1 MKQFLITVLKGVIS
15 FIVLFFMIML
25 TWSLILAIL
34 RTLNNEI
41 SNTDSTLILAIVS
54 AIASIISLFVSKW
67 LDRQSALFIEAKK
80 VNQPIYQEIIEK
92 ALNKNLNKQEL
103 KAQYM
108 PFIVSHS
115 SDNIYNAFIDFCDNE
130 KSNVNNLIEVVRKEL
145 KLTAK
150 SSK

>member
-1 MKQFLITVLKGVIS
+1 MKQFLLTIVKGVIS
-15 FIVLFFMIML
+15 FIVLVVMIL
-25 TWSLILAIL
+25 IAWSVLLAIL

-80 VNQPIYQEIIEK
+80 VNQPVYETIIKE
-92 ALNKNLNKQEL
+92 ALKKEVNKEEL
-103 KAQYM
+103 KTNYL

-115 SDNIYNAFIDFCDNE
+115 NDSIYNAFIKFCDNE
-130 KSNVNNLIEVVRKEL
+130 KSNVNDLIEVIRKEL
-145 KLTAK
+145 KLTT
-150 SSK
+150 SK